1 MYIIRW
7 DSEASLSFEPS
18 REVISIDCSM
28 LVEIDLVPQSFGLF
42 RAQISLRIIERLR
55 EIRFSNLSLEE

>member
-1 MYIIRW
+1 MDIIRR
-7 DSEASLSFEPS
+7 DSEASLSLEPS